1 MDHLL
6 KNEVSKR
13 LRGYRPDRRIG
24 ANGPEG
30 AAVIIKEVV
39 HDRLLTADGL
49 EGGCEFRARQQG
61 KAARTWECSYDEP
74 MIIWEVR
81 GAMIKLDLGFIAAIG
96 VVETIQSEQDANVRI
111 TPWQFSHTFLEA
123 LEVCSFCH

>member
-1 MDHLL
+1 MYNSPDDVQNRETWLRRAAAAIMVARQEHQELGEEPFTKLENWCQMDWRQQWLVAYLL

-30 AAVIIKEVV
+30 AAVIIKEIV
-39 HDRLLTADGL
+39 HERLLMADGL
-49 EGGCEFRARQQG
+49 EGGREFRARQQG

-74 MIIWEVR
+74 MII
-81 GAMIKLDLGFIAAIG
+81 
-96 VVETIQSEQDANVRI
+96 
-111 TPWQFSHTFLEA
+111 
-123 LEVCSFCH
+123 